1 MTVLVTGAR
10 GHIARSLIT
19 RLTSTGTPFRAAS
32 SQPEP
37 GELRL
42 DLRTGEGV
50 EQALDGVDQV
60 LLYTQPDGI
69 DAFLDAAGGVK
80 HIVQVSSSAVDQPDA
95 ATNSIALRH
104 KAVEDKLLASGLPV
118 TVLRP
123 GAFATN
129 ALLWWAD
136 TIRRGS
142 TVEDASPEAQMA
154 PIHQDDIAAV
164 AETLLAT
171 GGHVGEV
178 LGLTGPESLT
188 LRQQVAIIGDAL
200 GREIPVAEI
209 SRQQAL
215 DRRPDYIP
223 AEVMESLLDGFARSV
238 GHPAHVTDT
247 VREITGVPARTFRQW
262 VADHRAEF
270 AAPQG

>member
-19 RLTSTGTPFRAAS
+19 RLTSAGTPFRAAS
-32 SQPEP
+32 SRPEP
-37 GELRL
+37 GEFRL
-42 DLRTGEGV
+42 DLSTGEGLGP
-50 EQALDGVDQV
+50 ALDGVDRV

-69 DAFLDAAGGVK
+69 DAFLDAARDVK

-104 KAVEDKLLASGLPV
+104 KVVEDKLLASGLPV

-129 ALLWWAD
+129 ALQWWGE

-142 TVEDASPEAQMA
+142 TVEDANPEARFA

-164 AETLLAT
+164 AQTLLDG
-171 GGHVGEV
+171 GGHLGEA
-178 LGLTGPESLT
+178 LTLTGPESLT
-188 LRQQVAIIGDAL
+188 VRQQVAILGEVL
-200 GREIPVAEI
+200 GREIPVARI
-209 SRQQAL
+209 SRQEAL
-215 DRRPDYIP
+215 ARRPDYIP
-223 AEVMESLLDGFARSV
+223 VEVMESLLDTFAASV
-238 GHPAHVTDT
+238 GRPALVSDA
-247 VREITGVPARTFRQW
+247 VRAITGVPARTFRQW
-262 VADHRAEF
+262 AEDHRTEF
-270 AAPQG
+270 VARQG

>member
-19 RLTSTGTPFRAAS
+19 RLTSAGTLFRVAS
-32 SQPEP
+32 STPGP
-37 GELRL
+37 GEFRL
-42 DLRTGEGV
+42 DLRTGEGA
-50 EQALDGVDQV
+50 EQAFDGVDQV

-69 DAFLDAAGGVK
+69 DAVLDAARAVK
-80 HIVQVSSSAVDQPDA
+80 HIVQVSSSAVDLPDA

-104 KAVEDKLLASGLPV
+104 KVVEDKLLASGLAV

-129 ALLWWAD
+129 SLLWWGD

-142 TVEDASPEAQMA
+142 TVEDASPDAQLA

-164 AETLLAT
+164 AQAVLA
-171 GGHVGEV
+171 GGSHVGEA
-178 LGLTGPESLT
+178 LTLTGPESLT
-188 LRQQVAIIGDAL
+188 IRQQVAIIGDVL
-200 GREIPVAEI
+200 GREVPVARI

-223 AEVMESLLDGFARSV
+223 EAVMESLLDGFANAV
-238 GHPAHVTDT
+238 GRPAHVTDT
-247 VREITGVPARTFRQW
+247 VREITGAPARTYRQW
-262 VADHRAEF
+262 VEDHREEF
-270 AAPQG
+270 EAPQG

>member
-19 RLTSTGTPFRAAS
+19 RLTSAGTPFRAAS
-32 SQPEP
+32 SRPGP
-37 GELRL
+37 GETLL
-42 DLRTGEGV
+42 DLSTGEGLGP
-50 EQALDGVDQV
+50 ALDGVDRV

-69 DAFLDAAGGVK
+69 DAFLDAARDVK

-104 KAVEDKLLASGLPV
+104 KVVEDKLLASGLPV

-129 ALLWWAD
+129 ALQWWSEA
-136 TIRRGS
+136 IRAGS
-142 TVEDASPEAQMA
+142 TVEDANLETQLA

-164 AETLLAT
+164 AQVLLAD
-171 GGHVGEV
+171 GGHVGEA
-178 LGLTGPESLT
+178 LALTGPESLT
-188 LRQQVAIIGDAL
+188 VRQQIEIIGEVL
-200 GREIPVAEI
+200 GREIPVAQI

-223 AEVMESLLDGFARSV
+223 LPVMESLLDTFARGV
-238 GHPAHVTDT
+238 GRPAFVSDA
-247 VREITGVPARTFRQW
+247 VRAVTGVPARTFRRW
-262 VADHRAEF
+262 VEDHRSEF
-270 AAPQG
+270 VARQG